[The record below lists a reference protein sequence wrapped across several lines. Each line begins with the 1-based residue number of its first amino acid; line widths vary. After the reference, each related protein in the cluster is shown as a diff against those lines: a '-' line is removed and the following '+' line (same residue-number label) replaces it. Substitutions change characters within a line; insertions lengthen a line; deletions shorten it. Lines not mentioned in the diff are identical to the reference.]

1 MPKTAPFTSL
11 QDWMERKGV
20 NGERLREMLREQQGI
35 LLSKGHLSNI
45 LKGSRRCSL
54 TLAIELHEL
63 TGVPI
68 KAIAKWP
75 RRDTRTT
82 RSAA

>member
-1 MPKTAPFTSL
+1 MGKTPTYTSL
-11 QDWMERKGV
+11 TDWMERKRV
-20 NGERLREMLREQQGI
+20 NGERLREMLQERGI
-35 LLSKGHLSNI
+35 SLSKGHLSNI

-54 TLAIELHEL
+54 KLAIDLHEL

-68 KAIAKWP
+68 KAIAQWP
-75 RRDTRTT
+75 VSDTRSS